1 MRSVRLFSIPWIAGH
16 QAPLSMGFSRQE
28 YWGGVPSPSPYKVP
42 RTIKFIEKKVE
53 ECLSRTGKYGDG
65 GRGRGNGEL
74 LMGIEFSV

>member
-1 MRSVRLFSIPWIAGH
+1 M
-16 QAPLSMGFSRQE
+16 
-28 YWGGVPSPSPYKVP
+28 PSPSPYKVP